1 MSNARL
7 SDATSVLDALAAGT
21 QPDRAR
27 RGTLD
32 LDEAGRHRARQSAEG
47 VAKSSAGVSEWK
59 MIQSLDLNNTQVSDL
74 APLAGL
80 TRARVCALKAGDLEL
95 VWSKNSNGGRT
106 CRS

>member
-1 MSNARL
+1 M
-7 SDATSVLDALAAGT
+7 
-21 QPDRAR
+21 
-27 RGTLD
+27 
-32 LDEAGRHRARQSAEG
+32 
-47 VAKSSAGVSEWK
+47 K